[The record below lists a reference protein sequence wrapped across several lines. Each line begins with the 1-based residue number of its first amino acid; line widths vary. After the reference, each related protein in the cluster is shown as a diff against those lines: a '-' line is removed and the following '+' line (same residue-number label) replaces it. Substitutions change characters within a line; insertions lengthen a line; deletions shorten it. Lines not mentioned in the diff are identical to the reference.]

1 MQHRHPSWFT
11 LSTKPKEQVLV
22 MFWKVV
28 TIDSVWNVA
37 KGTHFKNKE
46 KVAII
51 ISLTVNWS
59 SDGGYGGGPDR
70 RRGGYGIRLK
80 IYIHWWSSLIFITI
94 FMVDSYYTI
103 IQVAVVVVA
112 AMVAAN
118 LVSLIVMVVMV
129 EVVHL
134 RRFFL
139 TLNAQYRLM
148 MMMIIIIIIF
158 SGGYEGRGGRGRGGF
173 QVLPVLLFFW
183 WCGEDHD
190 TWWFDGM
197 IKIIDMTSSDSD
209 LLGCRWVPETDLL
222 TVSSLTV
229 CAATCFKTTKHPHFY
244 QEHLRP
250 TPQKQSGLVWL

>member
-173 QVLPVLLFFW
+173 QVSAFIFLMVWGGSWYMMIWLYDKDNWYDIIWFW
-183 WCGEDHD
+183 SFRMPMG
-190 TWWFDGM
+190 
-197 IKIIDMTSSDSD
+197 S
-209 LLGCRWVPETDLL
+209 RN
-222 TVSSLTV
+222 
-229 CAATCFKTTKHPHFY
+229 
-244 QEHLRP
+244 RP
-250 TPQKQSGLVWL
+250 TNCFIADSLRCHLF